1 MDFPGGSD
9 GKESACQCKRPGFAR
24 ATGWPPPRPSWPL
37 CRLSCSHPPGH
48 CPARKLGS
56 PDPPQRPCKGPSL
69 VTAGTLASLVLSV
82 PSHAGSHRVPA
93 RRCGPW
99 SGPGE
104 CAVEPWRVTSPE
116 RGGALKL
123 GAGRSVPVVALGYR
137 RRTTDTLV
145 SMMLC
150 RISCL
155 LQLRQ
160 LLESTNR

>member
-1 MDFPGGSD
+1 MLDPPFHPDVSVL
-9 GKESACQCKRPGFAR
+9 SR

-123 GAGRSVPVVALGYR
+123 GAGRSVPMVALGYR
-137 RRTTDTLV
+137 RRSRKHGDALILWDMMNLLLFRRSVV
-145 SMMLC
+145 SDSL
-150 RISCL
+150 
-155 LQLRQ
+155 
-160 LLESTNR
+160 